1 MPLDCE
7 NPTPNYSPQNPCGNP
22 EQSLPDCFA
31 GKDTNARGKK
41 KGDKFK
47 AIKEAEMAQK
57 ASATGAAAKAAE
69 LASVSASSSSED
81 SEPKN

>member
-1 MPLDCE
+1 MPPL
-7 NPTPNYSPQNPCGNP
+7 PLQTP
-22 EQSLPDCFA
+22 
-31 GKDTNARGKK
+31 GKDTGARRK

-69 LASVSASSSSED
+69 LASVSGNPSED
-81 SEPKN
+81 PDEPKN